1 MNRGIEPRASVVE
14 ITMTS
19 RLRDFVRINPPRFLV
34 FKVREDP
41 QEFLDVFYKVLSAM
55 GVNSKEKAE
64 LAFYQLREVFQVW
77 YTQSKNNWPVES
89 SPIEWEEF
97 KEAFLQEYFSRER
110 R

>member
-1 MNRGIEPRASVVE
+1 
-14 ITMTS
+14 MTS
-19 RLRDFVRINPPRFLV
+19 TLIDIVRTYLPIFLV
-34 FKVREDP
+34 SNVGKEP
-41 QEFLDVFYKVLSAM
+41 HKFLNGVYKVLSAM

-97 KEAFLQEYFSRER
+97 KEAFFTK
-110 R
+110 